1 MSRARKPASPLLGA
15 AMSVIGSAAEALV
28 PQDSRFR
35 HTFEAPLAR
44 IRADPDQ
51 PRRQFEAA
59 EIEALAATMA
69 AEGQLQPV
77 LVKRDPEAR
86 GGWILVA
93 GERRWRAARHN
104 GWTSLLAI
112 EHAGDAALAALLE
125 NLQRVDLSPAEEARG
140 VQRLIAERGLSQ
152 AQVAGMLGR
161 SAGEISATLRL
172 LDLPA
177 GLLERSAPLPRN
189 LLVELA
195 RLNPGPMRDR
205 LLAQAEA
212 GSLTVRKLRA
222 ARAESTAPLEPPT
235 WASDPPSDPPVATGR
250 EARPLKPTLLQ
261 QFSVSLKR
269 QLGKP
274 VPLTLAERQQLK
286 EIRKQID
293 ALLGF

>member
-44 IRADPDQ
+44 IRADPGQ
-51 PRRQFEAA
+51 PRRQFDAA

-195 RLNPGPMRDR
+195 RLDPGPMRDR

-212 GSLTVRKLRA
+212 GSLTVRALRA
-222 ARAESTAPLEPPT
+222 ARSGPADPPP
-235 WASDPPSDPPVATGR
+235 ARSPSLPSDPPGAAGPP
-250 EARPLKPTLLQ
+250 ANPLKPALLE
-261 QFSVSLKR
+261 
-269 QLGKP
+269 QLGAGLQRRLAEA
-274 VPLTLAERQQLK
+274 VPLTPAERRRLK
-286 EIRKQID
+286 ELRRQID
-293 ALLGF
+293 ALLEF